1 MHVVS
6 LKKLRDFWQQHA
18 ASEQALRAWYREA
31 CHASWKSFSEIKAQH
46 RSADCLPGNRV
57 VFDIKGNH
65 YRLIVKI
72 HYNSGRIFIR
82 FVGTHAEYSKINAK
96 EI

>member
-6 LKKLRDFWQQHA
+6 LKKLREFWQRHG
-18 ASEQALRAWYREA
+18 ASEQALRTWYHEA
-31 CHASWKSFSEIKAQH
+31 CHASWRSFAEIREQY

-65 YRLIVKI
+65 YRLIAKI
-72 HYNSGRIFIR
+72 HYNSGRLFIR
-82 FVGTHAEYSKINAK
+82 FVGTHAEYDKIHA
-96 EI
+96 EII